1 MLLTGLKTLNLAQF
15 VAKYALR
22 KRNEMAQKLKI
33 NNNSKRVSDQLLYY
47 SMFCCIIVT
56 CTSLKNN

>member
-33 NNNSKRVSDQLLYY
+33 NNSKRVSDQLLYY